1 MLHKL
6 GAQLTRLRQRTV
18 SFFVQ
23 EVPEDVAVCEFDCRK
38 GKCEQGEWEVCERRL
53 TKGAGEPSPGTR
65 QTH

>member
-38 GKCEQGEWEVCERRL
+38 GNCEQGEWEVCERRL
-53 TKGAGEPSPGTR
+53 TRGAGELSHPTR
-65 QTH
+65 RE